1 TLTHDADLRTVAM
14 AWQWAAILAENEGA
28 LDQAREYV
36 DRALA
41 LADERTTSWEIASLN
56 TQAAMLA
63 LNDGDHERAAA
74 HARRAIPLLHRLHAD
89 EDAYSMRASLALSA
103 LRQGRLAEAEQLLDD
118 IGELPSTD
126 MTAGLVTAQVRA
138 ELRLVRGDVEGG
150 LAAFER
156 SLAAVRDWGFARL
169 ST

>member
-1 TLTHDADLRTVAM
+1 
-14 AWQWAAILAENEGA
+14 
-28 LDQAREYV
+28 
-36 DRALA
+36 
-41 LADERTTSWEIASLN
+41 
-56 TQAAMLA
+56 
-63 LNDGDHERAAA
+63 AA

-103 LRQGRLAEAEQLLDD
+103 LRRGRLAEAEQLLHD

-156 SLAAVRDWGFARL
+156 SLVVVRDWGFARL
-169 ST
+169 STHGLEPWTLIALATDLAAHARFAPTPEHAARADELAAESREVLARLPTIPDGAIDYPVTGM